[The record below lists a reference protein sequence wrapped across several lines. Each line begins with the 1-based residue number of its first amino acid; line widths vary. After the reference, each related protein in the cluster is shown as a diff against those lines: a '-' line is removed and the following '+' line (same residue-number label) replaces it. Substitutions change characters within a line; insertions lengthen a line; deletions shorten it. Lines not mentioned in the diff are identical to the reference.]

1 MSCLLEKLA
10 PETRTMVYE
19 YVLSFDKPLKH
30 ATKMQPFIEKLT
42 GVKPNSTSGST
53 GLETETAM
61 EFRLVNTSL
70 LTVNKL
76 IYLEAVAVFCKH
88 NSFYYDA
95 EMCSFESLVS
105 PCATDLSLAKQIF
118 VKMDDAV
125 DPEVEDKF
133 GEAVNLSLTTIPA
146 IFPMMRTCSVNIS
159 ADTGPHAATILIAI
173 YCNLRRLDK
182 LNNVHFDGVGSFNAS
197 TTGVLWLKII
207 MQSKRAIDSWAKSA
221 EIPATAAAADGVSA
235 GSLYQNSRA
244 DSQNI

>member
-76 IYLEAVAVFCKH
+76 IYLEAVAVFYKH

-95 EMCSFESLVS
+95 EMCTFESLVS

-159 ADTGPHAATILIAI
+159 ADTGPHATCRDNSDRYLLQPTPFGQAQQ
-173 YCNLRRLDK
+173 CSLRRRGLVQRFDHRST
-182 LNNVHFDGVGSFNAS
+182 LAQNNHAIE
-197 TTGVLWLKII
+197 TGYRFLGQIC
-207 MQSKRAIDSWAKSA
+207 
-221 EIPATAAAADGVSA
+221 
-235 GSLYQNSRA
+235 
-244 DSQNI
+244 